1 MTSLEGKEKFI
12 VGGEESYGYLVG
24 DHVRDKDAIVS
35 AVMIAEMAAY
45 YKDQGSSL
53 YETLINLYVEHGFYR
68 ERLIS
73 ITKKGRLVPK
83 KFRR

>member
-1 MTSLEGKEKFI
+1 MTSLERKEQFI

-53 YETLINLYVEHGFYR
+53 YEALINLYVEHGFYR

-73 ITKKGRLVPK
+73 HY
-83 KFRR
+83 